1 MRWARRIGSV
11 TRIKNFY
18 RVAMNKRG
26 LVTIAIVFIGLFVI
40 FFTFSMVMLSTVG
53 EGGFGASG
61 NRVGVVEING
71 PIMESKTAVQTLRQF
86 VKDESIKAI
95 VVRVDSPGGAV
106 GPSQEIYSAVK
117 RAKVAKPLV
126 VSMGGT
132 AASGGYY
139 IACGADTI
147 YANPGTVTG
156 SIGVITQLFNVQQ
169 LLDKAQVE
177 VNTIKT
183 GPYKDSGSPFK
194 PFTEQDRAYFEQMIG
209 DIYDQFVEDVAECR
223 KLEIEQVKE
232 LADGRVYTG
241 RQAKEYK
248 LVDELG
254 SLQDA
259 IDHVAKEAKIDGEV
273 KTIYRD
279 KDEPLLG
286 QLLKSSVQDVFS
298 EVRSQTSPVVEYRM
312 VGF

>member
-1 MRWARRIGSV
+1 
-11 TRIKNFY
+11 
-18 RVAMNKRG
+18 MNKRG
-26 LVTIAIVFIGLFVI
+26 LATIAIVFIGLFVI
-40 FFTFSMVMLSTVG
+40 FFTFSLVMLSTVD
-53 EGGFGASG
+53 GGFGSG
-61 NRVGVVEING
+61 NEYVGVVEIQG
-71 PIMESKTAVQTLRQF
+71 PIMESKAAVKSLRKF
-86 VKDESIKAI
+86 VKDESVKAI

-126 VSMGGT
+126 ISMGGT

-156 SIGVITQLFNVQQ
+156 SIGVITQLFNVEQ

-183 GPYKDSGSPFK
+183 GPYKDAGSPFK

-241 RQAKEYK
+241 RQAREYK

-259 IDHVAKEAKIDGEV
+259 IDHVAKEAKIEGEV
-273 KTIYRD
+273 QVLYPS

-286 QLLKSSVQDVFS
+286 RLLKSSVQDVFS

>member
-1 MRWARRIGSV
+1 
-11 TRIKNFY
+11 
-18 RVAMNKRG
+18 MNKRG
-26 LVTIAIVFIGLFVI
+26 LFTIAIIFVGLFAV
-40 FFTFSMVMLSTVG
+40 FFTFSMVMFSTVS
-53 EGGFGASG
+53 EGGLGGSS
-61 NRVGVVEING
+61 NPKVGMVEVLG
-71 PIMESKTAVQTLRQF
+71 PIMDSKQTVRDIRRF
-86 VKDESIKAI
+86 SKRDDIKAI
-95 VVRVDSPGGAV
+95 IIRVDSPGGAV
-106 GPSQEIYSAVK
+106 GPSQEIYEAVK

-147 YANPGTVTG
+147 FANPGTVTG
-156 SIGVITQLFNVQQ
+156 SIGVITQIFNVEP
-169 LLDKAQVE
+169 LLEKAQVK

-183 GPYKDSGSPFK
+183 GPYKDAGSPFK
-194 PFTEQDRAYFEQMIG
+194 EFTEQDKAYFEQMIG

-223 KLEIEQVKE
+223 KLEVEQVKS

-254 SLQDA
+254 SLEDA
-259 IDHVAKEAKIDGEV
+259 VDYVSKKANIEGDVTLVYPAS
-273 KTIYRD
+273 D
-279 KDEPLLG
+279 KPFLSELL
-286 QLLKSSVQDVFS
+286 QTSVQDVVK
-298 EVRSQTSPVVEYRM
+298 EVRSHSSPVVEYRM

>member
-1 MRWARRIGSV
+1 
-11 TRIKNFY
+11 
-18 RVAMNKRG
+18 MNKRG
-26 LVTIAIVFIGLFVI
+26 LLTIGIIFIGLFAV
-40 FFTFSMVMLSTVG
+40 FFAFSVVMISAVD
-53 EGGFGASG
+53 GGGLGDKGA
-61 NRVGVVEING
+61 RIGVVEISG
-71 PIMESKTAVQTLRQF
+71 PIMESKDAVKALKKF
-86 VKDESIKAI
+86 SKDDKIKAI

-106 GPSQEIYSAVK
+106 GPSQEIYSAVR
-117 RAKVAKPLV
+117 RAKQVKPLV

-147 YANPGTVTG
+147 FANPGTVTG
-156 SIGVITQLFNVQQ
+156 SIGVITQIFNVEP
-169 LLDKAQVE
+169 LLEKAQIK

-223 KLEIEQVKE
+223 KLELDQVKE

-254 SLQDA
+254 SMQDA
-259 IDHVAKEAKIDGEV
+259 VDFVAKKAKIDGEV
-273 KTIYRD
+273 ELVYPPT
-279 KDEPLLG
+279 EENFLG
-286 QLLKSSVQDVFS
+286 QFVNASVEDVVTNLKSH
-298 EVRSQTSPVVEYRM
+298 RTPVVEYRM
-312 VGF
+312 TGF

>member
-1 MRWARRIGSV
+1 
-11 TRIKNFY
+11 
-18 RVAMNKRG
+18 MNKRG
-26 LVTIAIVFIGLFVI
+26 LLTVGIIFVGLFAI
-40 FFTFSMVMLSTVG
+40 FFAFSVIMISAVDG
-53 EGGFGASG
+53 DGFGAKEA
-61 NRVGVVEING
+61 RVGVVEIKG
-71 PIMESKTAVQTLRQF
+71 PIMESKDAVKALKLFARD
-86 VKDESIKAI
+86 DEIKAI

-117 RAKVAKPLV
+117 RVKQVKPLV

-156 SIGVITQLFNVQQ
+156 SIGVITQLFNVEP
-169 LLDKAQVE
+169 LLEKAQIE

-183 GPYKDSGSPFK
+183 GPYKDAGSPFK
-194 PFTEQDRAYFEQMIG
+194 PFTEQDRSYFEQMIG
-209 DIYDQFVEDVAECR
+209 DIYEQFVEDVAECR
-223 KLEIEQVKE
+223 KLELDQVRE

-254 SLQDA
+254 SMQDA
-259 IDHVAKEAKIDGEV
+259 VDFVAKKAKVDGEV
-273 KTIYRD
+273 KLVYPPSNETFID
-279 KDEPLLG
+279 
-286 QLLKSSVQDVFS
+286 QLVKSNMQDVITHIKS
-298 EVRSQTSPVVEYRM
+298 HNTPTVEYRM
-312 VGF
+312 TGF